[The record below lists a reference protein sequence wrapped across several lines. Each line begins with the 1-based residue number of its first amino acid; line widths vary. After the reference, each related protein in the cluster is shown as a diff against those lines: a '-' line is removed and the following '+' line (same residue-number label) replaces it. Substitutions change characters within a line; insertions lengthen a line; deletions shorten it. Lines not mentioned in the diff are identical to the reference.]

1 MDVLLTDEE
10 KMVVASA
17 REFLEGECSTTLV
30 RQMEKDARGYPAD
43 LWRKAADMGWTGM
56 CLPEAFGGQE
66 LPLIYLGL
74 VMQEVGRAL
83 APLPLHCTAVA
94 AMAIAS
100 AASNALKQQ
109 ILPAV
114 CGGDVVLTWAFSEK
128 DPRLLPETVQ
138 LSAQQQGDHFVLNG
152 SKMFVDFFVASDHC
166 LVAAR
171 TSQPNSLSDGISLF
185 LVDSKASGISYVAL
199 KTLAKDQQCEVIFK
213 DVKVS
218 QSQLVGELHQG
229 WPVMAKTLDL
239 ATVLLCTQ
247 MLGATRM
254 DAEMAIDHAKFREAF
269 GQPIGAFQSIQ
280 HTCADMIISI
290 DGGELLA
297 YEALWKMDNGMPAAV
312 EVSQAKAFCN
322 EKCIA
327 VVRNSQ
333 SILGGI
339 GFMMEF
345 DLHLWYRRVTAWA
358 MRLGTSFEHRER
370 IAHALLDL
378 PGKVVLGQ
386 PVPVVATT

>member
-1 MDVLLTDEE
+1 MDVLLSDEE
-10 KMVVASA
+10 KMVASSA
-17 REFLEGECSTTLV
+17 REFLEGECSTNLV
-30 RQMEKDARGYPAD
+30 REMESDPIGYPSE
-43 LWRKAADMGWTGM
+43 LWKKAAEMGWTGM
-56 CLPEAFGGQE
+56 CLPEAYGGQE
-66 LPLIYLGL
+66 LPLVYLGL

-83 APLPLHCTAVA
+83 APLPLLSTVVTS
-94 AMAIAS
+94 MAILEGGS
-100 AASNALKQQ
+100 EDLKQEL
-109 ILPAV
+109 LPAV
-114 CGGDVVLTWAFSEK
+114 TAGDVVLTWAFSEL
-128 DPRLLPETVQ
+128 DPRYQPETVN
-138 LSAQQQGDHFVLNG
+138 LSAKEQGDYFVLNG
-152 SKMFVDFFVASDHC
+152 AKMFVDYFAASDYC
-166 LVAAR
+166 LVVAR
-171 TSQPNSLSDGISLF
+171 TADASSVNAGLSLF
-185 LVDSKASGISYVAL
+185 LVDSKSDGISHSQL
-199 KTLAKDQQCEVIFK
+199 KTLAKDQQCEVVFN
-213 DVKVS
+213 DVKVHKGRM
-218 QSQLVGELHQG
+218 LGALHGG
-229 WPVMAKTLDL
+229 WPLMLQLLDL

-297 YEALWKMDNGMPAAV
+297 YEALWKMDNGMPAQV

-333 SILGGI
+333 SIHGGI

-358 MRLGTSFEHRER
+358 MRLGTSYEHRER
-370 IAHALLDL
+370 IAHALLDV

-386 PVPVVATT
+386 PVPVV

>member
-10 KMVVASA
+10 KMVATSA

-30 RQMEKDARGYPAD
+30 REMEENPLGYPPE
-43 LWRKAADMGWTGM
+43 LWSKCAEMGWTGM
-56 CLPEAFGGQE
+56 CLPESYGGQD
-66 LPLIYLGL
+66 LPLVYLGL

-83 APLPLHCTAVA
+83 APLPLHSTVVTSLALSRA
-94 AMAIAS
+94 G
-100 AASNALKQQ
+100 NAEQKEQY
-109 ILPAV
+109 LPAV
-114 CGGDVVLTWAFSEK
+114 SEGRAILTWAFSEK
-128 DPRLLPETVQ
+128 DPRFKPETVQ
-138 LSAQQQGDHFVLNG
+138 TTAIADGDHFVIQG
-152 SKMFVDFFVASDHC
+152 SKLFVDFFAASDFC
-166 LVAAR
+166 LVACR
-171 TSQPNSLSDGISLF
+171 TAPASAVNDGISLF
-185 LVDSKASGISYVAL
+185 IVDSTSAGISHVPL
-199 KTLAKDQQCEVIFK
+199 RTLAKDQQCEVIFNQVRVPK
-213 DVKVS
+213 S
-218 QSQLVGELHQG
+218 SLVGTLNEG
-229 WPVMAKTLDL
+229 WPVMQDMLDV

-327 VVRNSQ
+327 VVRNAQ
-333 SILGGI
+333 SIHGGI

-370 IAHALLDL
+370 IAHALLDM
-378 PGKVVLGQ
+378 PGHIVLGG
-386 PVPVVATT
+386 PVPATV

>member
-10 KMVVASA
+10 KMVATSA

-30 RQMEKDARGYPAD
+30 REMEENPLGYPPE
-43 LWRKAADMGWTGM
+43 LWSKCAEMGWTGM
-56 CLPEAFGGQE
+56 CLPEVYGGQE
-66 LPLIYLGL
+66 LPLVYLGL

-83 APLPLHCTAVA
+83 APVPLHSTVVTSLALA
-94 AMAIAS
+94 RAG
-100 AASNALKQQ
+100 NAEQKGKY
-109 ILPAV
+109 LPAV
-114 CGGDVVLTWAFSEK
+114 SEGRAILTWAFSEK
-128 DPRLLPETVQ
+128 DPRFKPETVHTT
-138 LSAQQQGDHFVLNG
+138 AVADGDHFVIQG
-152 SKMFVDFFVASDHC
+152 SKLFVDFFAASDFC
-166 LVAAR
+166 LVACR
-171 TSQPNSLSDGISLF
+171 TAQVSSVNDGISLF
-185 LVDSKASGISYVAL
+185 IVDSKSTGISHVPL
-199 KTLAKDQQCEVIFK
+199 RTLAKDQQSEVIFNQVRVPK
-213 DVKVS
+213 S
-218 QSQLVGELHQG
+218 SLVGTLNEG
-229 WPVMAKTLDL
+229 WPVIQEMLDV

-327 VVRNSQ
+327 VVRNAQ
-333 SILGGI
+333 SIHGGI

-370 IAHALLDL
+370 IAHALLDI
-378 PGKVVLGQ
+378 PGHIVLGG
-386 PVPVVATT
+386 PVPATA

>member
-10 KMVVASA
+10 KMVVSSA

-30 RQMEKDARGYPAD
+30 REMEENPLGYPPA
-43 LWRKAADMGWTGM
+43 LWTKSAEMGWTGM
-56 CLPEAFGGQE
+56 CLPEEYGGQA
-66 LPLIYLGL
+66 LPLVYLGL

-83 APLPLHCTAVA
+83 APLPLHSTVVT
-94 AMAIAS
+94 S
-100 AASNALKQQ
+100 LALARAGSEEQKQTF
-109 ILPAV
+109 LPGV
-114 CGGDVVLTWAFSEK
+114 SDGSTILTWAFSER
-128 DPRLLPETVQ
+128 DPRFKPETV
-138 LSAQQQGDHFVLNG
+138 LTTAVVEGDDYIIQG
-152 SKMFVDFFVASDHC
+152 SKLFVDFFAASNYC
-166 LVAAR
+166 LVACR
-171 TSQPNSLSDGISLF
+171 TAEASASNAGISLF
-185 LVDSKASGISYVAL
+185 LVDSKAAGITHIPL
-199 KTLAKDQQCEVIFK
+199 RTLAKDQQCEVIFNQ
-213 DVKVS
+213 VRVS
-218 QSQLVGELHQG
+218 KSNLIGQLNFG
-229 WPVMAKTLDL
+229 WPVMQDMLDV

-254 DAEMAIDHAKFREAF
+254 DAEMAIDHAKWREAF

-297 YEALWKMDNGMPAAV
+297 YEALWKMDNGLPAAV

-327 VVRNSQ
+327 VARNSQ
-333 SILGGI
+333 SIHGGI

-345 DLHLWYRRVTAWA
+345 DLHLWYRRITAWA

-370 IAHALLDL
+370 IAHALLDV
-378 PGKVVLGQ
+378 PGHVVLGG
-386 PVPVVATT
+386 PVPVTT

>member
-1 MDVLLTDEE
+1 MDVLLTEEE
-10 KMVVASA
+10 KMVATSA

-30 RQMEKDARGYPAD
+30 REMEENPLGYPPE
-43 LWRKAADMGWTGM
+43 LWSKCAEMGWTGM
-56 CLPEAFGGQE
+56 CLPEAYGGQE
-66 LPLIYLGL
+66 LPLVYLGL

-83 APLPLHCTAVA
+83 APLPLHSTVVTALA
-94 AMAIAS
+94 LLRAG
-100 AASNALKQQ
+100 NAEQKEQY
-109 ILPAV
+109 LPAV
-114 CGGDVVLTWAFSEK
+114 SEGRSILTWAFSEK
-128 DPRLLPETVQ
+128 DPRFKPETVQ
-138 LSAQQQGDHFVLNG
+138 TTAVADGEYFVIQG
-152 SKMFVDFFVASDHC
+152 SKLFVDYFAAADLC
-166 LVAAR
+166 LVACR
-171 TSQPNSLSDGISLF
+171 TAQASAANDGISLF
-185 LVDSKASGISYVAL
+185 IVDTKSAGISHVPL
-199 KTLAKDQQCEVIFK
+199 RTLAKDPQCEVIFNQVRVPK
-213 DVKVS
+213 S
-218 QSQLVGELHQG
+218 SLVGALHQG
-229 WPVMAKTLDL
+229 WPVMQDMLDV

-333 SILGGI
+333 SIHGGI

-358 MRLGTSFEHRER
+358 MRLGTSFEHRAR
-370 IAHALLDL
+370 IAHALLDI
-378 PGKVVLGQ
+378 PGHIVLGG
-386 PVPVVATT
+386 PVPATA